1 MVTREDKIEQ
11 SIQDYIR
18 DELTTLGYD
27 ATLVRVKEAFP
38 TLDERAEPLEIT
50 TVAISILFDDGGTF
64 VEVGSDLTLR
74 VYNVD
79 AWTFGTDETIG
90 GNVANVIK
98 HILESNYGLIPLKDI
113 SQDPA
118 PVIDQLIVEQASV
131 TRQQADDPQPWDE
144 FVWSTV
150 AKVEDTYYPSQQ

>member
-11 SIQDYIR
+11 SVQDYLR
-18 DELTTLGYD
+18 ESLRALDYDE
-27 ATLVRVKEAFP
+27 TLVLVREAFP

-50 TVAISILFDDGGTF
+50 TVAITITFDDGGSYI
-64 VEVGSDLTLR
+64 EVGSDLTLR
-74 VYNVD
+74 VYTVD

-90 GNVANVIK
+90 RNVANVLK
-98 HILESNYGLIPLKDI
+98 QILESNYGNIPLKDI

-118 PVIDQLIVEQASV
+118 PVIDQLMVDKVSV
-131 TRQQADDPQPWDE
+131 TRQQAEDPQAWDE

-150 AKVEDTYYPSQQ
+150 AHVEDTYYPSQQ